1 MNKKVRQA
9 GKSDY
14 LYKENDNDVI
24 WWVLH
29 IGERG
34 IMEFSFDKKT
44 IYNMFEDYPE
54 KLSIEERQIFD
65 TENPYWAS
73 FFRGEN
79 EDEVVDD
86 ED

>member
-1 MNKKVRQA
+1 MRQA

-14 LYKENDNDVI
+14 LYKKNDGDAI

-29 IGERG
+29 RDEVG
-34 IMEFSFDKKT
+34 IWEFSFDKKT
-44 IYNMFEDYPE
+44 IYNMFADYPE
-54 KLSIEERQIFD
+54 KLSVEEQQIFD
-65 TENPYWAS
+65 NENPYWAK

-79 EDEVVDD
+79 EDEVVDF